1 MGEERVV
8 DKQRLWQNVLGE
20 AEVSLSKANFNTWL
34 KNTEMVEITD
44 TEVLLRVPNVF
55 TLEWLQK
62 KYEKELLRCLVKSLP
77 RLVSIK
83 YVVGNS
89 PRQEQTNLFSAPSAV
104 AAPSA
109 STGRT
114 GSTTNRAT
122 ANGEA
127 VERLNSRYTF
137 ESFVVGES
145 NKLANAA
152 ATAVAKAPGITYN
165 PLFVYG
171 GVGLGKTHLLQA
183 VGNEI
188 LTLYP
193 KKRVVY
199 VTSERFT
206 NELVDAIHKKTTKEF
221 REKYRKV
228 DCLIIDDVQ
237 FLAGREATQEEF
249 FNTFNA
255 LYESNK
261 QIVLASDRPPKAIP
275 TLEARLRS
283 RFEWGMIADISAPNY
298 EMRLAVLRSKAD
310 NLDFQLPDYI
320 LEAIAGKIQ
329 NNIRELEGA
338 LTRVVAYGQLNDTTP
353 TADEVEN
360 LLGGILFS
368 PGKRVVKISDVIKTI
383 CKHYDMKK
391 DELLGKRRNK
401 EIVFPRQVLIY
412 LLREELDLPYKSI
425 GRELGGRD
433 HTTIIHDYNKI
444 KNALM
449 ENNDLEGEI
458 KAIKDKLYTVD

>member
-1 MGEERVV
+1 M

-34 KNTEMVEITD
+34 KNTEMIELTD
-44 TEVLLRVPNVF
+44 AEAVIRVPNVF

-62 KYEKELLRCLVKSLP
+62 KYEKEIRRCLTKSLP
-77 RLVSIK
+77 QLQSIR
-83 YVVGNS
+83 YIVGGS
-89 PRQEQTNLFSAPSAV
+89 SKQEILFSAPSV
-104 AAPSA
+104 AQPAPARDTVAIKTSA
-109 STGRT
+109 
-114 GSTTNRAT
+114 
-122 ANGEA
+122 GESA
-127 VERLNSRYTF
+127 ERLNPRYTF

-145 NKLANAA
+145 NKLAQAA

-165 PLFVYG
+165 PLFIYG
-171 GVGLGKTHLLQA
+171 GVGLGKTHILQA

-188 LTLYP
+188 LMLYP

-206 NELVDAIHKKTTKEF
+206 NELINAIQKKTTKEF
-221 REKYRKV
+221 KEKYRRV
-228 DCLIIDDVQ
+228 DCLIIDDIQ
-237 FLAGREATQEEF
+237 FLAGKEATQEEF
-249 FNTFNA
+249 FHTFNT
-255 LYESNK
+255 LYENNK

-298 EMRLAVLRSKAD
+298 EMRLAVLRSKAA

-320 LEAIAGKIQ
+320 LEAIAQKIQ

-338 LTRVVAYGQLNDTTP
+338 LTRVVAFGQLNNTIP
-353 TADEVEN
+353 TQDEVEN
-360 LLGGILFS
+360 LLGGIFFS
-368 PGKRVVKISDVIKTI
+368 PGKRVVKLSDVMKAT
-383 CKHYDMKK
+383 CKHYDIKK
-391 DELLGKRRNK
+391 EELLGKKRNK

-444 KNALM
+444 KNMMM
-449 ENNDLEGEI
+449 ENNELEGEI
-458 KAIKDKLYTVD
+458 KNIRDKLYTVD

>member
-1 MGEERVV
+1 MNDLRVV

-34 KNTEMVEITD
+34 KNTEIIEITD

-62 KYEKELLRCLVKSLP
+62 KYEKELRKALIKSLP
-77 RLVSIK
+77 HLTNIK
-83 YVVGNS
+83 YVVGS
-89 PRQEQTNLFSAPSAV
+89 GPRVEQATLFSAAMP
-104 AAPSA
+104 AATIA
-109 STGRT
+109 RT
-114 GSTTNRAT
+114 TTAT
-122 ANGEA
+122 QPPATTDTAG
-127 VERLNSRYTF
+127 RLNLRYTF
-137 ESFVVGES
+137 DTFVVGES

-152 ATAVAKAPGITYN
+152 ATAVAKTPGITYN
-165 PLFVYG
+165 PLFIYG

-188 LTLYP
+188 LLLYP
-193 KKRVVY
+193 KKKVVY
-199 VTSERFT
+199 ITSERFT

-221 REKYRKV
+221 REKYRKA
-228 DCLIIDDVQ
+228 DCLIIDDIQ

-249 FNTFNA
+249 FNTFNT

-275 TLEARLRS
+275 TLESRLRS

-298 EMRLAVLRSKAD
+298 EMRLAVLRSKAA
-310 NLDFQLPDYI
+310 NLNFQLPDYI
-320 LEAIAGKIQ
+320 LEAIASKIQ

-338 LTRVVAYGQLNDTTP
+338 LTRVVAYGQLNNTIP
-353 TADEVEN
+353 TNDEVEN

-368 PGKRVVKISDVIKTI
+368 PGKRVVKVGDVIKSV
-383 CKHYDMKK
+383 CKHYDIKK

-401 EIVFPRQVLIY
+401 EIVFPRQVLIF
-412 LLREELDLPYKSI
+412 LLREELDLPYKSV

-444 KNALM
+444 KGLLL
-449 ENNDLEGEI
+449 ESNDLESEI
-458 KAIKDKLYTVD
+458 KTIKDKLYAVD

>member
-1 MGEERVV
+1 M

-34 KNTEMVEITD
+34 KNTEIIDITD

-62 KYEKELLRCLVKSLP
+62 KYEKELRRCLAKSLP
-77 RLVSIK
+77 NLTNIK
-83 YVVGNS
+83 YIVGSS
-89 PRQEQTNLFSAPSAV
+89 PRQEQTTLFSAPASV
-104 AAPSA
+104 ATAATRTNAA
-109 STGRT
+109 SKP
-114 GSTTNRAT
+114 STTRD
-122 ANGEA
+122 A
-127 VERLNSRYTF
+127 VDRLNPRYTF
-137 ESFVVGES
+137 ETFVVGES

-152 ATAVAKAPGITYN
+152 TTAVAKAPGITYN
-165 PLFVYG
+165 PLFIYG

-183 VGNEI
+183 AGNEI

-193 KKRVVY
+193 KKKVVY

-228 DCLIIDDVQ
+228 DCLIIDDIQ

-275 TLEARLRS
+275 TLESRLRS

-298 EMRLAVLRSKAD
+298 EMRLAVLRSKAA

-338 LTRVVAYGQLNDTTP
+338 LTRVVAFGQLNNTIP
-353 TADEVEN
+353 TNDEVEN

-368 PGKRVVKISDVIKTI
+368 PGKRIVKVGDVTKAV
-383 CKHYDMKK
+383 CKHYDIKK
-391 DELLGKRRNK
+391 DELLGKKRNK
-401 EIVFPRQVLIY
+401 EIVFPRQVLIF
-412 LLREELDLPYKSI
+412 LLREELDLPYKSV
-425 GRELGGRD
+425 GREMGGRD

-444 KNALM
+444 KNLLL

-458 KAIKDKLYTVD
+458 KTIKDKLYAVD

>member
-1 MGEERVV
+1 VGEEKVV
-8 DKQRLWQNVLGE
+8 DKQRLWQSVLSE

-34 KNTEMVEITD
+34 KNTEIIELTD
-44 TEVLLRVPNVF
+44 TEVLIRVPNVF

-62 KYEKELLRCLVKSLP
+62 KYEKEIRRCLIKSLP
-77 RLVSIK
+77 DLQSIR
-83 YVVGNS
+83 YTVGGS
-89 PRQEQTNLFSAPSAV
+89 PRQETLFSASA
-104 AAPSA
+104 ASLSQMLPTRSA
-109 STGRT
+109 MIIRT
-114 GSTTNRAT
+114 GG
-122 ANGEA
+122 NGESA
-127 VERLNSRYTF
+127 ERLNPRYTF
-137 ESFVVGES
+137 ETFVVGES

-171 GVGLGKTHLLQA
+171 GVGLGKTHILQA
-183 VGNEI
+183 IGNEI

-221 REKYRKV
+221 KEKYRRV
-228 DCLIIDDVQ
+228 DCLIIDDIQ
-237 FLAGREATQEEF
+237 FLAGKEATQEEF
-249 FNTFNA
+249 FHTFNT
-255 LYESNK
+255 LYENNK

-283 RFEWGMIADISAPNY
+283 RFEWGMMADISAPNY
-298 EMRLAVLRSKAD
+298 EMRLAVLRSKAA

-320 LEAIAGKIQ
+320 LETIAQKIQ

-338 LTRVVAYGQLNDTTP
+338 LTRVVAFGQLNNTIP
-353 TADEVEN
+353 TQDEVEN
-360 LLGGILFS
+360 LLGGILIG
-368 PGKRVVKISDVIKTI
+368 PGKRIVKLSDITKTV
-383 CKHYDMKK
+383 CKHYDIKK
-391 DELLGKRRNK
+391 DELLGKKRNK
-401 EIVFPRQVLIY
+401 EIVFPRQVLIF

-444 KNALM
+444 KGLLM

-458 KAIKDKLYTVD
+458 KNIKDKLYAVD

>member
-1 MGEERVV
+1 VGEERVV

-34 KNTEMVEITD
+34 KNTEIVDITD

-62 KYEKELLRCLVKSLP
+62 KYEKELRRCLTKSLP
-77 RLVSIK
+77 NLTNIK
-83 YVVGNS
+83 YMVGGS
-89 PRQEQTNLFSAPSAV
+89 PKQEQATLFSAPMPISSSA
-104 AAPSA
+104 ARI
-109 STGRT
+109 STAT
-114 GSTTNRAT
+114 KTTTPNDSI
-122 ANGEA
+122 
-127 VERLNSRYTF
+127 ERLNQRYTF
-137 ESFVVGES
+137 ETFVVGES

-152 ATAVAKAPGITYN
+152 ANAVAKTPGITYN
-165 PLFVYG
+165 PLFIYG

-193 KKRVVY
+193 KKKVVY
-199 VTSERFT
+199 ITSERFT

-221 REKYRKV
+221 REKYRKA
-228 DCLIIDDVQ
+228 DCLIIDDIQ

-249 FNTFNA
+249 FNTFNT

-261 QIVLASDRPPKAIP
+261 QIILASDRPPKAIP
-275 TLEARLRS
+275 TLESRLRS

-298 EMRLAVLRSKAD
+298 EMRLAVLRSKAS

-338 LTRVVAYGQLNDTTP
+338 LTRVVAYGQLNNTIP
-353 TADEVEN
+353 TNDEVEN

-368 PGKRVVKISDVIKTI
+368 PGKRIVKVSDVVKAI
-383 CKHYDMKK
+383 CKHYDIKK
-391 DELLGKRRNK
+391 DELLGKKRNK
-401 EIVFPRQVLIY
+401 EIVFPRQVLIF

-425 GRELGGRD
+425 GRELGGKD

-444 KNALM
+444 KNLLM
-449 ENNDLEGEI
+449 ESNDLESEI
-458 KAIKDKLYTVD
+458 KTIKDKLYAVD

>member
-1 MGEERVV
+1 VGEERVV

-34 KNTEMVEITD
+34 KNTEIVDITD

-62 KYEKELLRCLVKSLP
+62 KYEKELRRCLTKSLP
-77 RLVSIK
+77 NLASIK
-83 YVVGNS
+83 YVVGS
-89 PRQEQTNLFSAPSAV
+89 LPKQEQAALFSAAMPITPRTS
-104 AAPSA
+104 AAPKLA
-109 STGRT
+109 SD
-114 GSTTNRAT
+114 
-122 ANGEA
+122 A
-127 VERLNSRYTF
+127 VERLNQRYTF
-137 ESFVVGES
+137 ETFVVGES

-152 ATAVAKAPGITYN
+152 ATAVAKTPGITYN
-165 PLFVYG
+165 PLFIYG

-193 KKRVVY
+193 KKKVIY
-199 VTSERFT
+199 ITSERFT

-221 REKYRKV
+221 REKYRKA
-228 DCLIIDDVQ
+228 DCLIIDDIQ

-249 FNTFNA
+249 FNTFNT

-261 QIVLASDRPPKAIP
+261 QIILASDRPPKAIP
-275 TLEARLRS
+275 TLESRLRS

-298 EMRLAVLRSKAD
+298 EMRLAVLRSKAA

-338 LTRVVAYGQLNDTTP
+338 LTRVVAFGQLNNTIP
-353 TADEVEN
+353 TNDEVEN

-368 PGKRVVKISDVIKTI
+368 PGKRIVKVSDVVKSV
-383 CKHYDMKK
+383 CKHYDIKK
-391 DELLGKRRNK
+391 DELLGKKRNK
-401 EIVFPRQVLIY
+401 EIVFPRQVLIF
-412 LLREELDLPYKSI
+412 LLREELDLPYKSV
-425 GRELGGRD
+425 GRELGGKD
-433 HTTIIHDYNKI
+433 HTTIIHEYNKI
-444 KNALM
+444 KGLLL

-458 KAIKDKLYTVD
+458 KAIKDKLYAVD

>member
-1 MGEERVV
+1 VNDPKVV
-8 DKQRLWQNVLGE
+8 DKQRLWQSVLGE

-34 KNTEMVEITD
+34 KNTEIIELTD
-44 TEVLLRVPNVF
+44 TEVLIRVPNVF

-62 KYEKELLRCLVKSLP
+62 KYEKEIRRCLIKSLP
-77 RLVSIK
+77 DLQSIR
-83 YVVGNS
+83 YTVGGS
-89 PRQEQTNLFSAPSAV
+89 PRQETLFSASVASLSQMLPTRSAV
-104 AAPSA
+104 
-109 STGRT
+109 TTRT
-114 GSTTNRAT
+114 GG
-122 ANGEA
+122 NGESA
-127 VERLNSRYTF
+127 DRLNPRYTF
-137 ESFVVGES
+137 ETFVVGES

-152 ATAVAKAPGITYN
+152 ATAVAKTPGITYN

-171 GVGLGKTHLLQA
+171 GVGLGKTHILQA
-183 VGNEI
+183 IGNEI

-221 REKYRKV
+221 KEKYRRV
-228 DCLIIDDVQ
+228 DCLIIDDIQ
-237 FLAGREATQEEF
+237 FLAGKEATQEEF
-249 FNTFNA
+249 FHTFNT
-255 LYESNK
+255 LYENNK

-298 EMRLAVLRSKAD
+298 EMRLAVLRSKAA

-320 LEAIAGKIQ
+320 LETIAQKIQ

-338 LTRVVAYGQLNDTTP
+338 LTRVVAFGQLNNTIP
-353 TADEVEN
+353 TQDEVEN
-360 LLGGILFS
+360 LLGGILIG
-368 PGKRVVKISDVIKTI
+368 PGKRIVKLSDITKTV
-383 CKHYDMKK
+383 CKHYDIKK
-391 DELLGKRRNK
+391 DELLGKKRNK
-401 EIVFPRQVLIY
+401 EIVFPRQVLIF

-444 KNALM
+444 KGLLM
-449 ENNDLEGEI
+449 ENNDLEGEM
-458 KAIKDKLYTVD
+458 KNIKDKLYAVD